1 MSSEGSREI
10 EAARHRLASAKIQAM
25 SATQMMT
32 SAKATLD
39 ALQKSIDA
47 AKKNVSIAHAQVAH
61 SQKELTDAEQYL
73 KESEK
78 RWQVI
83 SIDEDDEPKE
93 RRSCEYCST
102 MTFTNYDDDA
112 GKHEE
117 QCKVKLRTAFDD
129 MDRCLDLDD
138 ENDVNA
144 GIYIGI
150 IRKKVKNIVE
160 NANKDELTVKGVRKM
175 LGEWLGIDLSVHKN
189 AIRQIVMEALGI
201 TVDNQIE
208 LKENQTKR
216 RKVSTPPTS
225 GGGPGTTKDETRKIT
240 TEEALRYCDQVK
252 LEYKDHPQVYKEFL
266 NILNATK
273 TKVLGT
279 KEIMH
284 RVADLFQ
291 DKKQLVLGFNQYLPD
306 RYAIEFPRDGISQP
320 VYHEPGGG
328 GGR

>member
-10 EAARHRLASAKIQAM
+10 EVAKRRLASAKIQAM

-39 ALQKSIDA
+39 ALQKSIDT
-47 AKKNVSIAHAQVAH
+47 AKKNVSIAQAQVAH

-78 RWQVI
+78 RWEVI

-93 RRSCEYCST
+93 RRSCEFCNT
-102 MTFTNYDDDA
+102 MTFTNYDDEA
-112 GKHEE
+112 EKHEG
-117 QCKVKLRTAFDD
+117 QCKVKLRKAFDD

-160 NANKDELTVKGVRKM
+160 NANKDELTVKGVRKI
-175 LGEWLGIDLSVHKN
+175 LGDWLGMDLSVHKN

-216 RKVSTPPTS
+216 RKVSTSPT
-225 GGGPGTTKDETRKIT
+225 DYER
-240 TEEALRYCDQVK
+240 ALRYCDQVK
-252 LEYKDHPQVYKEFL
+252 LVYKDHPQVYKEFL
-266 NILNATK
+266 NILNAIK

-306 RYAIEFPRDGISQP
+306 GYAIEFPRDGSSQP